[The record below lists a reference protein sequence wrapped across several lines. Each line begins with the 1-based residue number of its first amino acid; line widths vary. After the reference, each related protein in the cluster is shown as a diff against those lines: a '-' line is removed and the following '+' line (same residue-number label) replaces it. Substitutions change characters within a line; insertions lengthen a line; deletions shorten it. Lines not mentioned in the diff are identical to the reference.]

1 MTSILAIDAATE
13 ACSVALLDGDKV
25 REDFR
30 MLPRTHTQ
38 FLLPMVDQQLRES
51 GRRLQDLDAIAFT
64 AGPGSFTGLRIACA
78 VVQGLAYAADIP
90 VIPISTLQAMGQL
103 ALQENELGEGDEIYP
118 VLDARMSEVY
128 WGAYRVSNGL
138 ALAACHDQLSAPPE
152 FDFSLS
158 NSEKSVGVGNG
169 WQYRQAFSLDVLPVK
184 VIEEFYPRAAAML
197 PLAEKRFTDSD
208 FVSAEQAQPVYLRD
222 SVAWQK
228 S

>member
-51 GRRLQDLDAIAFT
+51 GRRLHDLDAIAFT

-103 ALQENELGEGDEIYP
+103 ALQEDELEEGDEIYP

-138 ALAACHDQLSAPPE
+138 ALAACHDQLSAPSE
-152 FDFSLS
+152 LNFSLS

-184 VIEEFYPRAAAML
+184 VIEECYPRAAAML

>member
-103 ALQENELGEGDEIYP
+103 ALQENELEEGDEIYP

-138 ALAACHDQLSAPPE
+138 ALAACHDQLSAPSE

-158 NSEKSVGVGNG
+158 NSKKSVGVGNG
-169 WQYRQAFSLDVLPVK
+169 WQYRQAFSLDVLPAT
-184 VIEEFYPRAAAML
+184 VIEECYPRAAAML

-208 FVSAEQAQPVYLRD
+208 FVTAEQAQPVYLRD